1 LNDGPGVIA
10 KGPCRRDAR
19 YNLGVTGIIH
29 RAWRE
34 IRNRIHSYSNVG
46 DLRNEKDIPGLV
58 KALAHNDPDVQYLA
72 VEALGDLKDPAAI
85 PPLVTI
91 LSEDQ
96 YSAVRWKSAEA
107 LAKIG
112 KDSVEPL
119 IVLLR
124 HPDEDV
130 RWKAAIALGEIGD
143 VRAIDPLIGLLCDED
158 RYVKGRVALALGMI
172 GQPAVSPLIRALTT
186 GDGSLRWGAAI
197 ALGRIHDPR
206 AIAPL
211 VQALG
216 DKYENVRSEALA
228 SLKAMENGNIDLF
241 IQLLNEVG
249 NEALQ
254 DYIANAPI
262 GEGPESPGFTD
273 FLQSIDPDIRKRL
286 LTALTSIGDPDLGP
300 LINDLSGN

>member
-1 LNDGPGVIA
+1 M
-10 KGPCRRDAR
+10 
-19 YNLGVTGIIH
+19 
-29 RAWRE
+29 RE
-34 IRNRIHSYSNVG
+34 IRNRIRSYSNVD
-46 DLRNEKDIPGLV
+46 DLRKEKDIPGLI
-58 KALAHNDPDVQYLA
+58 KALGCKDLDVQYMA
-72 VEALGDLKDPAAI
+72 VEALGYLQDPSAI
-85 PPLVTI
+85 PPLVTL

-112 KDSVEPL
+112 KESVEPL
-119 IVLLR
+119 IVLLH

-143 VRAIDPLIGLLCDED
+143 ARAIDPLIGLLCDQD
-158 RYVKGRVALALGMI
+158 RYVKGRVAIALGMI
-172 GQPAVSPLIRALTT
+172 GQSAVASLIRALGE

-197 ALGRIHDPR
+197 ALGRIGDPR

-211 VQALG
+211 VRALG

-228 SLKAMENGNIDLF
+228 SLKAMEDGNIDLF

-254 DYIANAPI
+254 DYMANSPA
-262 GEGPESPGFTD
+262 GDGPDSPGFTD
-273 FLQSIDPDIRKRL
+273 FLLSVDPDIRKRL
-286 LTALTSIGDPDLGP
+286 VSALIGVGDPDLGP
-300 LINDLSGN
+300 LINDLSGS